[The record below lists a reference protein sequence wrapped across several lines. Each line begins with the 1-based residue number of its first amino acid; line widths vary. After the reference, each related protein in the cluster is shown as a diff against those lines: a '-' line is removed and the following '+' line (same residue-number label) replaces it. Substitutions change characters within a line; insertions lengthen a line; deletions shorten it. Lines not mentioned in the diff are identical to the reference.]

1 MLNKDQFCA
10 LGLELGVA
18 TENLRLQVAT
28 VDLLHSLNKPENSE
42 LVRLHLHNITDA
54 LHSNLQAVINRIDDV
69 ACKLF
74 SEMEELEKETR
85 QVENTIQ

>member
-18 TENLRLQVAT
+18 TGLQVAT

-74 SEMEELEKETR
+74 SEMEELEKEAR

>member
-18 TENLRLQVAT
+18 TENLRLQV
-28 VDLLHSLNKPENSE
+28 LLHSLNKPENSE

-74 SEMEELEKETR
+74 SEMEELEKEAR

>member
-1 MLNKDQFCA
+1 M
-10 LGLELGVA
+10 A

-74 SEMEELEKETR
+74 PEVEQLEKEENR
-85 QVENTIQ
+85 QTENTTQ